1 MRGISSHSDRSVVL
15 EVCQNSRQQRPD
27 WHVGY
32 RGQAPGLRTAGRGAG
47 DGVHATTGLLP
58 TTAIACCISAVPTA
72 RSQSSWPLRLKASA
86 GAWR

>member
-47 DGVHATTGLLP
+47 DGVHATTDLLP
-58 TTAIACCISAVPTA
+58 NRHRLLHLCRANSALAVILA
-72 RSQSSWPLRLKASA
+72 A
-86 GAWR
+86 